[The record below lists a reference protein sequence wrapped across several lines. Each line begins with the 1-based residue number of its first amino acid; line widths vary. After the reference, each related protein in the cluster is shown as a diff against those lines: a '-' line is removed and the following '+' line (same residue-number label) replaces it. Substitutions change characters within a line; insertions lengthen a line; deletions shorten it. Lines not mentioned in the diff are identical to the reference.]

1 MIFNYINSKKQ
12 KSSVIRFDQ
21 ICLPGMT
28 EDCRLCVFVHRD
40 DSTPIKV
47 VFVSDDSSQEQLN
60 AFEESSSNILKEFTE
75 KGVSQMIKESE
86 DLMFVKISKYNTQTL
101 TFLQF
106 IIIDMKEVIN
116 TIICNATQEQ
126 YTCFNFPLNDHA

>member
-28 EDCRLCVFVHRD
+28 EDCRLSVFVHRD
-40 DSTPIKV
+40 DAPSPLKV

-60 AFEESSSNILKEFTE
+60 AFEASSSSILLE
-75 KGVSQMIKESE
+75 
-86 DLMFVKISKYNTQTL
+86 L
-101 TFLQF
+101 
-106 IIIDMKEVIN
+106 
-116 TIICNATQEQ
+116 
-126 YTCFNFPLNDHA
+126 

>member
-40 DSTPIKV
+40 DSTPLKV
-47 VFVSDDSSQEQLN
+47 IFVSDDSSQEQLN
-60 AFEESSSNILKEFTE
+60 AFENSSSSILKELTVN
-75 KGVSQMIKESE
+75 GVNQIIKESE
-86 DLMFVKISKYNTQTL
+86 EQMFVKISKL
-101 TFLQF
+101 HRHS
-106 IIIDMKEVIN
+106 
-116 TIICNATQEQ
+116 
-126 YTCFNFPLNDHA
+126 LNSY

>member
-28 EDCRLCVFVHRD
+28 EDCRLSVFVHRD
-40 DSTPIKV
+40 DTTPLKV

-60 AFEESSSNILKEFTE
+60 AFENSSSNILKEFSE
-75 KGVSQMIKESE
+75 KGVSQIIKDSE
-86 DLMFVKISKYNTQTL
+86 D
-101 TFLQF
+101 
-106 IIIDMKEVIN
+106 
-116 TIICNATQEQ
+116 
-126 YTCFNFPLNDHA
+126 

>member
-28 EDCRLCVFVHRD
+28 EDCRLSVFVHRD
-40 DSTPIKV
+40 DTTPLKV

-60 AFEESSSNILKEFTE
+60 AFENSSSNILKEFSD
-75 KGVSQMIKESE
+75 KGVSQIIKESE
-86 DLMFVKISKYNTQTL
+86 D
-101 TFLQF
+101 
-106 IIIDMKEVIN
+106 
-116 TIICNATQEQ
+116 
-126 YTCFNFPLNDHA
+126 